1 MKEMQCPLSE
11 GEGNIGERR
20 IILGAS
26 FLQEVIVASSE
37 RAGEPTAVQ
46 YTGFIHP

>member
-1 MKEMQCPLSE
+1 MEEMQCPLSE

-20 IILGAS
+20 IILRAS
-26 FLQEVIVASSE
+26 FLQVIVTSSE
-37 RAGEPTAVQ
+37 RAAEPTAVQ